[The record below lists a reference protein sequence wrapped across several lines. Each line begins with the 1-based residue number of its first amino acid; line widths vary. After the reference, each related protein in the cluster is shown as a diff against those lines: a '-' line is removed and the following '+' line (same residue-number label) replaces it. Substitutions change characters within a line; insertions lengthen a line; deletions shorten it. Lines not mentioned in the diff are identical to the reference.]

1 MWYIIFIQNGSEVL
15 ILVNVYAK
23 DDSKMMKP
31 KFVNVINY
39 QYNIE
44 CAYNWIDCAKK
55 PSNCTVCKYNPTF
68 SKINLVLSCVC

>member
-1 MWYIIFIQNGSEVL
+1 
-15 ILVNVYAK
+15 
-23 DDSKMMKP
+23 MKP